1 MLPLIPALLCFA
13 PSAATPDDSLEDL
26 LRRARAEREQQAA
39 AIGDT
44 VEAVMLEFEVLSDRN
59 RDREAD
65 RRRKKLID
73 LGPEV
78 APLLL
83 PYLET
88 GTDPGAGVTFRAGQA
103 VRVLRELASP
113 SITDA
118 LIAALGQGTID
129 ARLNAL
135 AVLENCPE
143 PKRAAPPVRDLYHAS
158 TGRLRTAAML
168 TLARLGGPEAEELL
182 SASLEDENESVVD
195 LALGALASVE
205 SPTAMAKVLQLCRDE
220 RGSKHVLAVGL
231 YFAAQP
237 QHFEDQEVLI
247 SLMELMSRT
256 EAPRGDIVRVM
267 RALTDLDLEIR
278 SKVRKS
284 MDPLVEH
291 AHPEVQETTLILLA
305 RAGDKSARR
314 DLLRP
319 YNDKVTARRDD
330 DAVYTDRAGIW
341 YRIDEFQESIKDY
354 KQAVK
359 LMRGRTKEEEP
370 FLGLARCYARMKK
383 YKDAKAQLDLAPV
396 SIARLQ
402 EISKDPA
409 FKEMLESKYRSAFHL
424 PDEDE

>member
-1 MLPLIPALLCFA
+1 MLPLIPALLCLA
-13 PSAATPDDSLEDL
+13 SSGTTPDDSLEDL
-26 LRRARAEREQQAA
+26 LRRARAEREQEQA

-44 VEAVMLEFEVLSDRN
+44 VEAVMLELEVLSDRN
-59 RDREAD
+59 RDRDAV
-65 RRRKKLID
+65 RKRKRLLD

-83 PYLET
+83 PYLEP
-88 GTDPGAGVTFRAGQA
+88 GPDPGAGDIFRAGQA

-118 LIAALGQGTID
+118 LIAALGVGSTD
-129 ARLNAL
+129 SRLNAL

-182 SASLEDENESVVD
+182 SASLEDADGSVVD
-195 LALGALASVE
+195 LALGALAEVE
-205 SPTAMAKVLQLCRDE
+205 SPTATAKVLELCRQE
-220 RGSKHVLAVGL
+220 RGSKHVLAIGL

-237 QHFEDQEVLI
+237 QHFADQEVLI
-247 SLMELMSRT
+247 SVMELLART
-256 EAPRGDIVRVM
+256 DAPRGDIVRV
-267 RALTDLDLEIR
+267 LSQLNDLNLEIR

-291 AHPEVQETTLILLA
+291 AHPEVQESTLILLA
-305 RAGDKSARR
+305 RSGDKGARR
-314 DLLRP
+314 DLVRP
-319 YNDKVTARRDD
+319 YNDKVLARRDD
-330 DAVYTDRAGIW
+330 DSVYTERANVW
-341 YRIDEFQESIKDY
+341 YQIQEYQEAIKDY
-354 KQAVK
+354 KQAIK
-359 LMRGRTKEEEP
+359 LMRGQTKEEAP

-402 EISKDPA
+402 ELSKDPA
-409 FKEMLESKYRSAFHL
+409 FAEMIESKYRSAFQL